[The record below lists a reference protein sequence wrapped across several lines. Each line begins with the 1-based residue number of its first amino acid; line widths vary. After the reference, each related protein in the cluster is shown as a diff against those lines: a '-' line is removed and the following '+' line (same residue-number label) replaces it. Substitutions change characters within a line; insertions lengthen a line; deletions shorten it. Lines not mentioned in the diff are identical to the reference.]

1 MKGIDGLPVFPVT
14 ASSNSEGRLEIGG
27 IDTQDLVAQYGTPL
41 YVFDEE
47 TIRSVASDFQL
58 AFGSRYANTRIVYA
72 CKAFANVGLIAL
84 LSKMGLGFDAVSGGE
99 ITAIEAAQVDMG
111 SVYFHGNNKSEAEIE
126 RAVSSGIGRIVI
138 DNQHEID
145 LLERVLERLHT
156 RQAVMIR
163 ISPGVDPHTHVH
175 TTTGVLDSKFG
186 LPVATGDAEAVV
198 ARLVKSD
205 RIDLTGLHFHLGSPI
220 FELEPYREAI
230 DIVLDFAREM
240 RERHG
245 FALREIS
252 PGGGFAVNYLME
264 DEAPSPQAYAEVICG
279 ALEEGCRMRGIELP
293 TMTIEPGRAIVG
305 RAGVALYTVGA
316 IKHVPG
322 IRTFVAVDGGMGDNI
337 RPALYGSRY
346 EAAIANRFS
355 EPSTAMV
362 TIAGKYCESGDILVR
377 DCDLPDPKA
386 GDVIALPVSGAYCL
400 AMASNYNSN
409 PTPAVV
415 LVRDG
420 RSRLLRRRQTY
431 QDLMTADVMLAEP
444 SST

>member
-1 MKGIDGLPVFPVT
+1 VKGIDGLPIFPVT
-14 ASSNSEGRLEIGG
+14 ASSNSEGHLEIGG

-47 TIRSVASDFQL
+47 TLRSVASDFQL

-72 CKAFANVGLIAL
+72 CKAFANVGLINL

-99 ITAIEAAQVDMG
+99 IAAIEAAQVDMG

-163 ISPGVDPHTHVH
+163 ISPGVDPHTHAH

-205 RIDLTGLHFHLGSPI
+205 RIDLMGLHFHLGSPI

-230 DIVLDFAREM
+230 DIVLDFAGEM

-245 FALREIS
+245 FVLHEIS
-252 PGGGFAVNYLME
+252 PGGGFAVNYLMA
-264 DEAPSPQAYAEVICG
+264 DEAPSPEAYAEVICG
-279 ALEEGCRMRGIELP
+279 ALQEGCRMRGIELP
-293 TMTIEPGRAIVG
+293 TMTIEPGRAIAG

-337 RPALYGSRY
+337 RPAIYGSRY
-346 EAAIANRFS
+346 EAVIANRLS

-377 DCDLPDPKA
+377 DCDLPAPTA
-386 GDVIALPVSGAYCL
+386 GDVIAVPVSGAYCL

-420 RSRLLRRRQTY
+420 ESRLLRRRQTY
-431 QDLMTADVMLAEP
+431 EDLMTADVMRAEP

>member
-1 MKGIDGLPVFPVT
+1 V
-14 ASSNSEGRLEIGG
+14 IGG
-27 IDTQDLVAQYGTPL
+27 VDTQNLVAEYGTPL

-47 TIRSVASDFQL
+47 TLLSVASDFQH
-58 AFGSRYANTRIVYA
+58 AFSSRYANTRVVYA
-72 CKAFANVGLIAL
+72 CKAFTNVGLITL
-84 LSKMGLGFDAVSGGE
+84 LSKMDLGFDAVSGGE
-99 ITAIEAAQVDMG
+99 IAAIEAAQADMG

-126 RAVSSGIGRIVI
+126 RAISSGVGRIVI

-145 LLERVLERLHT
+145 LLERVLERLQA
-156 RQAVMIR
+156 RQAAMIR
-163 ISPGVDPHTHVH
+163 ISPGVDPHTHAH

-186 LPVATGDAEAVV
+186 LPVATGAAEAVV
-198 ARLVKSD
+198 ARLVKSE

-230 DIVLDFAREM
+230 DIALDFAREM
-240 RERHG
+240 CDRHG
-245 FALREIS
+245 FVLREIS

-264 DEAPSPQAYAEVICG
+264 DEAPGPEAYAEVICG
-279 ALEEGCRMRGIELP
+279 ALEEGCRTRGIELP

-316 IKHVPG
+316 IKHVPS

-337 RPALYGSRY
+337 RPAIYGSRY
-346 EAAIANRFS
+346 EAVIANRFV
-355 EPSTAMV
+355 EPSTATV

-377 DCDLPDPKA
+377 DCDLPVPEA
-386 GDVIALPVSGAYCL
+386 GDIVAVPASGAYCL

-415 LVRDG
+415 LVHEG
-420 RSRLLRRRQTY
+420 KSRLLRRRQTY
-431 QDLMTADVMLAEP
+431 EDLMTADVMQVEP
-444 SST
+444 SSA

>member
-47 TIRSVASDFQL
+47 TLRSVASDFQL

-99 ITAIEAAQVDMG
+99 IAAIEAAQVDMG

-156 RQAVMIR
+156 RQAAMIR

-198 ARLVKSD
+198 ARRVKSD

-264 DEAPSPQAYAEVICG
+264 DEAPSPEAYAEVICG

-305 RAGVALYTVGA
+305 RAGVALYTGGA

-337 RPALYGSRY
+337 RPALYDASY
-346 EAAIANRFS
+346 EAVVANS
-355 EPSTAMV
+355 MSDSPDETV
-362 TIAGKYCESGDILVR
+362 TLAGKFCESGDILVR
-377 DCDLPDPKA
+377 DISLPALEA
-386 GDVIALPVSGAYCL
+386 GDVIAIPASGAY
-400 AMASNYNSN
+400 APSMASNYNLN
-409 PTPAVV
+409 PRPAVIMV
-415 LVRDG
+415 KEGSAQLI
-420 RSRLLRRRQTY
+420 RRRETY
-431 QDLMTADVMLAEP
+431 NDMMICDVVQ
-444 SST
+444 